1 MSISL
6 VVLRF
11 EVADNLPGP
20 QGLDYCGE
28 YQLVN
33 GMFAIIL
40 INIYFVFNNTGLSNT
55 LTGMNCELLMSS
67 FAPCIL
73 I

>member
-11 EVADNLPGP
+11 EVADDLPGP

-40 INIYFVFNNTGLSNT
+40 INIYFVFNKTGLSNT
-55 LTGMNCELLMSS
+55 LTRMKCFNITFDTFHLNC
-67 FAPCIL
+67 
-73 I
+73 

>member
-11 EVADNLPGP
+11 EVADDLPGP

-40 INIYFVFNNTGLSNT
+40 INIYFVFNKTGLSNT
-55 LTGMNCELLMSS
+55 LTGMKSFNITFDTFHLNC
-67 FAPCIL
+67 
-73 I
+73 

>member
-28 YQLVN
+28 YQ

-55 LTGMNCELLMSS
+55 
-67 FAPCIL
+67 
-73 I
+73 

>member
-28 YQLVN
+28 YQ

-55 LTGMNCELLMSS
+55 LTGMNCFNITFDTFHLS
-67 FAPCIL
+67 C
-73 I
+73 